1 MNDPRAT
8 VRRLAT
14 RAEDYGHDYY
24 ADRLGSEPYAWESP
38 SWNAFFAAAADRLI
52 AVANPRSVLDV
63 GCARGLLV
71 QALAE
76 RGVAVEGLDVS
87 EHAIATAHS
96 DVRDRLR
103 VASAAD
109 PLTGSWDLIT
119 CIEVLEHMAPGDAE
133 LAVKNICSATDRVVF
148 SSGPSDFAEPS
159 HVNVRAAAE
168 WAATFAEHGLFR
180 RLDVDL
186 SFITPWASLFER
198 AALTP
203 RDVVHRYEMHTAPLR
218 AETHAKRAALLESE
232 RELTRLREAAITAT
246 VTATVTPIV
255 PPVDTA
261 GAEERAALAG
271 ENDRLREA
279 LHATEQRL
287 LETEHRLLTVRDHA
301 IGAEAQSATQSARAA
316 HAEAGLAAMRATH
329 HAFVLAA
336 GEKTV
341 EHERRHAADADTIVA
356 LERQVHEMA
365 ESERWRVG
373 GWLLAPVARPMQRRR
388 ARRG

>member
-1 MNDPRAT
+1 MNDARAT

-14 RAEDYGHDYY
+14 RAADYGHDYY

-87 EHAIATAHS
+87 EHAITTAHG

-109 PLTGSWDLIT
+109 PLAGSWDLIT

-133 LAVKNICSATDRVVF
+133 LAIKNICSATDRVVF

-168 WAATFAEHGLFR
+168 WAAVFAEHGMFR

-186 SFITPWASLFER
+186 SFITPWAALFER

-203 RDVVHRYEMHTAPLR
+203 RDVVHRYEMHTAPLQ

-232 RELTRLREAAITAT
+232 RELTRLREAA
-246 VTATVTPIV
+246 VSATVTPIV
-255 PPVDTA
+255 PAVDTTA
-261 GAEERAALAG
+261 AEELAALAA

-279 LHATEQRL
+279 LRATEQRL
-287 LETEHRLLTVRDHA
+287 LDTEHRLLTVRDHA

-316 HAEAGLAAMRATH
+316 HAEAGLAAMRETH

-341 EHERRHAADADTIVA
+341 EHERRHAADADTIA
-356 LERQVHEMA
+356 GLERRVREMA

-373 GWLLAPVARPMQRRR
+373 GWLLTPVARPMQRRR